1 MLKFLIAAFS
11 PNDAYNLLSV
21 YLYSPKP
28 EMQYLF
34 QPNCPNKA
42 KQLKKSLCGYIHLKV
57 NAILIFSIS
66 GSAYKLVVIFAFRV
80 RVVFPNI
87 DKWL

>member
-1 MLKFLIAAFS
+1 MLTFLITAFS

-42 KQLKKSLCGYIHLKV
+42 KQLKNRCV
-57 NAILIFSIS
+57 AISI
-66 GSAYKLVVIFAFRV
+66 
-80 RVVFPNI
+80 
-87 DKWL
+87 